1 MNCENCKGK
10 PTENL
15 SGQEEQEL
23 IEKLIDTMKAYKIT
37 YDEGYRLLDCVR
49 RELSIRAS
57 YLHL

>member
-1 MNCENCKGK
+1 MNCESCKGK